1 MAKAKDS
8 KPAKGDTKGGNKTE
22 KSSSSSKKGG
32 GNKGGGGKADADSNE
47 TKSTKLKG
55 AQTIQ
60 VRHILVGL
68 SISRHLSKPVRDDLT
83 KTKKYSARNLP
94 RARKPLRD

>member
-8 KPAKGDTKGGNKTE
+8 KPAKGDTKGGNKTD
-22 KSSSSSKKGG
+22 KSSSSKKGG
-32 GNKGGGGKADADSNE
+32 GNNKGGGKADADSSE
-47 TKSTKLKG
+47 TKSSKLKG

-68 SISRHLSKPVRDDLT
+68 SPFQDACQNLSET
-83 KTKKYSARNLP
+83 I
-94 RARKPLRD
+94 